1 MSAFKQ
7 LLNQDTFVST
17 YIAKKSFNLAGSS
30 LTSNNIFTFPWELY
44 PCDLILEC
52 QYILDPSTTPTPSI
66 TATPSVTITP
76 SVTFTPTYSVTP
88 SNTRTVSPTRT
99 VTPTVSLTPT
109 NTKTPTATRT
119 PSRTPSNTISPTS
132 TLTPSNTI
140 TPSITQTPI
149 PCMTL
154 DGLYFRLDA
163 GWPSGFN
170 TTNDTWLDL
179 TNSGFDAIR
188 TGSRVIYNENN
199 YGFDFTGTGTSTTDG
214 IFIKNLNYVS
224 GFADPI
230 PNLTIEA
237 WVKPSTGTTSHDD
250 DERVIISFDD
260 SAVLKFSL
268 GRSGSAA
275 AEGKPSLSF
284 TTSDGIYNVIAG
296 DFGDDLRDNEWHQVA
311 VTFSSTAVK
320 FYVDSRLVHTTTGS
334 YAPIGGQFDIE
345 TPRYGWIGNDS
356 EASTEGGTILPG
368 NMFYGS
374 ISIINYYYK
383 TLSEEEIQYNFNC
396 LGFRFPA
403 TALTPTPS
411 NTKTPSNTPT
421 STKTQTPTPSYT
433 RTPTP
438 SNTITPTET
447 NTPTSTRTPSQT
459 RTPSSTYTRT
469 PTPSTTY
476 TRTPTPSTTYT
487 STPTPS
493 NTITPTETNTPTS
506 TQTPTR
512 TETPSPTYTR
522 TPTPSNT
529 ITPTETNTPTSTQTP
544 TRTETPSP
552 TYSRTPTPST
562 TYTSTPTPSNTIT
575 PTETNTPTSTQT
587 PTRTETP
594 SPTYSRTPTPSTT
607 FTRTPTPSNTI
618 TPTETNTP
626 TSTRTP
632 TRTETPS
639 PTYSRTPTPS
649 NTITPTETS
658 TPTNTPSPTRTPS
671 NFVPVFG
678 DAILRFDAN
687 YPDIYTTLSSITG
700 IWRDLSGN
708 EYDGNLISAG
718 SPPIISTDTETSGGV
733 TIKSFYF
740 DGSASSL
747 LNQGIF
753 LQDLRYVSDQTDAF
767 PEITIEAWV
776 KAFSTNSG
784 HLNDQRTILSFDRTA
799 NFEFS
804 IGTAQSGTHVG
815 KPVFHYGYEGSTS
828 GTYVAANT
836 WSGNLRDDL
845 WHQVAVVYKVNE
857 YVKFYVDGVEIYTS
871 PSAPT
876 VVLGEHITA
885 ETPRLGVIGNQSS
898 RNSDSSTSTSPGYS
912 FHGNI
917 GALNMYGRALNGSE
931 IVTNFNAMR
940 PYFNKSAPTFTA
952 ESWTGE
958 VTITNDTT
966 LNRDLVT
973 VTDSGNSTTT
983 VNRNPTTLSPKV
995 CSSTPGFTTA
1005 TITVSNVTP
1014 PTGYSNAGSPISFN
1028 VTVPRPY
1035 TVVSQALFYSGVSFA
1050 AACSDTTP
1058 SILYIDGTSIIDST
1072 VCMTNVGASAG
1083 TGFYAQVIGGLRYYR
1098 YWTRSGIDG
1107 GSWNPGYTQC

>member
-66 TATPSVTITP
+66 TATPSITITP

-199 YGFDFTGTGTSTTDG
+199 YGFDFTGTGTSITDG

-237 WVKPSTGTTSHDD
+237 WVKPSTGITSHDD

-421 STKTQTPTPSYT
+421 STETQTPTPSYT

-476 TRTPTPSTTYT
+476 TSTPTPSTTF
-487 STPTPS
+487 
-493 NTITPTETNTPTS
+493 
-506 TQTPTR
+506 TR
-512 TETPSPTYTR
+512 
-522 TPTPSNT
+522 
-529 ITPTETNTPTSTQTP
+529 
-544 TRTETPSP
+544 
-552 TYSRTPTPST
+552 
-562 TYTSTPTPSNTIT
+562 TPTPSNTIT

-618 TPTETNTP
+618 TPTETQTPTSTRTPSQTRTPSSTYTRTPTPSTTFTRTPTPSNTITPTETNTP

-649 NTITPTETS
+649 TTFTRTPTPSNTITPTETQ
-658 TPTNTPSPTRTPS
+658 TPTITPSPTRTPS

-687 YPDIYTTLSSITG
+687 YPDIWDTSIANPPIFGT
-700 IWRDLSGN
+700 WKDLSGN
-708 EYDGNLISAG
+708 NYDAVLRSAG
-718 SPPIISTDTETSGGV
+718 LTPPNIIRTSETSGGV
-733 TIKSFYF
+733 TINYFNFQYSSAQPEGGFY
-740 DGSASSL
+740 
-747 LNQGIF
+747 IK
-753 LQDLRYVSDQTDAF
+753 DLRYISDQTDAY
-767 PEITIEAWV
+767 EELTIEAWV
-776 KAFSTNSG
+776 KLTNNTS
-784 HLNDQRTILSFDRTA
+784 NSAQRTIISFDSSA

-804 IGTAQSGTHVG
+804 VGRNGSNPG
-815 KPVFHYGYEGSTS
+815 KPVFAYSLSDSTIYNYPATDYT
-828 GTYVAANT
+828 GD
-836 WSGNLRDDL
+836 LRDGL
-845 WHQVAVVYKVNE
+845 WHQVVVTCSPTEIVY
-857 YVKFYVDGVEIYTS
+857 YVDGVKVHTDEGLYGK
-871 PSAPT
+871 
-876 VVLGEHITA
+876 LGDHIDT
-885 ETPRLGVIGNQSS
+885 ELRRYGWIGNTSETANLSS
-898 RNSDSSTSTSPGYS
+898 LNTGPDYS
-912 FHGNI
+912 WWGGI
-917 GALNMYGRALNGSE
+917 GALNMYARAFDQSE
-931 IVTNFNAMR
+931 VLTNFNAMR
-940 PYFNKSAPTFTA
+940 PYYNKSAPTFT
-952 ESWTGE
+952 SIDWTGE
-958 VTITNDTT
+958 ITISPSTT
-966 LNRDLVT
+966 ANSDLVT

-983 VNRNPTTLSPKV
+983 VGRTPTSLTPKV
-995 CSSTPGFTTA
+995 CNGTPGFTTA
-1005 TITVSNVTP
+1005 TITATNVTVP
-1014 PTGYSNAGSPISFN
+1014 PGYSNANSILSFS

-1035 TVVSQALFYSGVSFA
+1035 TVISTAIVYFNATVPTT
-1050 AACSDTTP
+1050 ACTTT
-1058 SILYIDGTSIIDST
+1058 SYTTRYIDGTSIADST
-1072 VCMTNVGASAG
+1072 LIMLNSSVSADSG
-1083 TGFYAQVIGGLRYYR
+1083 YYAQVIGGLRYR
-1098 YWTRSGIDG
+1098 RLWNKTGTNG
-1107 GSWNPGYTQC
+1107 GSWLGAAVIC